1 MLGAEVY
8 PVPAVAFE
16 NPKNYN
22 HQAREFA
29 EKTPN
34 AVWTDQFDNTANAD
48 AHYRTTGPEIWAQ
61 TEGKVDAFTC
71 STGTGGTLAGVSRF
85 LREKSQGRVKS
96 YLADPPGS
104 VLYSYITSGGKLT
117 ERQGGS
123 ITEGA
128 LLTPDDAYC
137 LNTRSAG
144 IGQGRVTKNL
154 GTEIDHISGAL
165 HIPDEKSIAMLYEML
180 DTEGLY
186 LGASTALN
194 VVAAYELARRLGPGR
209 YLAVGFKIAIDRV
222 PRKNCGHYSLR
233 RSVSV
238 SEPTILEEM
247 DRVKGAFKGYPG
259 PSPKILCVRLAFPNS
274 KKRKRNCLPSWLV
287 KYEQIHGTQ
296 HTSQKI
302 QEIKVVPFPS
312 SFSSSK
318 VVAWWQLPS
327 SSPFPPYVF
336 ASSRALQPFR
346 HFEYLRIPQQCPH
359 LRRH

>member
-29 EKTPN
+29 EKSLN

-61 TEGKVDAFTC
+61 TESKVDAFVC

-85 LREKSQGRVKS
+85 LREKSEGRVKS

-123 ITEGA
+123 ITEGG
-128 LLTPDDAYC
+128 LLTLGEAYYP
-137 LNTRSAG
+137 NIRSIG
-144 IGQGRVTKNL
+144 IGQGRVTNNL

-194 VVAAYELARRLGPGR
+194 VVAAYELAQQLGPGR
-209 YLAVGFKIAIDRV
+209 YFAVEPKFAVECIR
-222 PRKNCGHYSLR
+222 RKDCRYYSLR
-233 RSVSV
+233 RSTSV
-238 SEPTILEEM
+238 SEQTILEEM
-247 DRVKGAFKGYPG
+247 DRVKGAFRGYSG
-259 PSPKILCVRLAFPNS
+259 PPQKVFCVRLAFP
-274 KKRKRNCLPSWLV
+274 KKKKVSHYDWSVMNRFTGLN
-287 KYEQIHGTQ
+287 IHP
-296 HTSQKI
+296 K
-302 QEIKVVPFPS
+302 E
-312 SFSSSK
+312 
-318 VVAWWQLPS
+318 
-327 SSPFPPYVF
+327 YRE
-336 ASSRALQPFR
+336 SRL
-346 HFEYLRIPQQCPH
+346 
-359 LRRH
+359 

>member
-1 MLGAEVY
+1 MY

-29 EKTPN
+29 ENTPN

-48 AHYRTTGPEIWAQ
+48 VHYRTTGPEIWAQ

-71 STGTGGTLAGVSRF
+71 STGTGGTLAGVARF
-85 LREKSQGRVKS
+85 LREKSAGRVTS

-123 ITEGA
+123 ITEGG
-128 LLTPDDAYC
+128 LLTLGNTYC
-137 LNTRSAG
+137 SNIRSAG

-154 GTEIDHISGAL
+154 ETEIDHISGAL

-194 VVAAYELARRLGPGR
+194 IVAAYELAQKLGPGR
-209 YLAVGFKIAIDRV
+209 YLAVGFKFAIERV
-222 PRKNCGHYSLR
+222 PRKHCCHYSLR
-233 RSVSV
+233 RSVSI

-247 DRVKGAFKGYPG
+247 DRVKGAFRGYSG
-259 PSPKILCVRLAFPNS
+259 PSQKIFCTRLAFP
-274 KKRKRNCLPSWLV
+274 KKEKEKKKKVMNRITGRNVHLETLRL
-287 KYEQIHGTQ
+287 HL
-296 HTSQKI
+296 
-302 QEIKVVPFPS
+302 FLLL
-312 SFSSSK
+312 F
-318 VVAWWQLPS
+318 
-327 SSPFPPYVF
+327 
-336 ASSRALQPFR
+336 LQR
-346 HFEYLRIPQQCPH
+346 
-359 LRRH
+359 